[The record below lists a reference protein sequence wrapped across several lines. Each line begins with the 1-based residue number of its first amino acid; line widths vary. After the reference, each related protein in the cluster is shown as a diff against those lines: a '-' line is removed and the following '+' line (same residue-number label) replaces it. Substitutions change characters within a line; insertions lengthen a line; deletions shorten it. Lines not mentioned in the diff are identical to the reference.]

1 MELIMDYISNGEPTA
16 YIVGLLQQPNAI
28 HQTMLWE
35 MLDPETETEHN
46 TRQCTTAKLRFECVR
61 YENMN

>member
-1 MELIMDYISNGEPTA
+1 MDYISYGEPTA

-35 MLDPETETEHN
+35 MSDPETETEHN
-46 TRQCTTAKLRFECVR
+46 TRRCTTVR
-61 YENMN
+61 NSGLNV

>member
-1 MELIMDYISNGEPTA
+1 MDYILNGEPTA
-16 YIVGLLQQPNAI
+16 YIVGLLQQPNVI

-46 TRQCTTAKLRFECVR
+46 TRRCTTVR
-61 YENMN
+61 NSGLNV